1 MDELKTFNKEF
12 FPSPEFRYK
21 VRQAQINEKQY
32 GRQKVDEFLAVY
44 NHLIDEYKIELEQN
58 TTGSFID
65 HWFLGVV
72 RDEIDFVFNEVKRI
86 KNPATNK
93 LLCLILSR
101 TIRSCRATTHADLGT
116 LKKPVSTIYYCKK
129 HGKVCKPLFSILGW
143 WQRYAQDTMKRI
155 EQFNVLRSDTY
166 QTCLIGDSRKINV
179 IDRLKEKAPQLSC
192 LVKNQ
197 KIAGIFSSPPYVG
210 LIDYHEQHAYAYD
223 LFDFV
228 RNDEL
233 EIGPLCKGQGVQAQK
248 TYVQGVADVL
258 SNCKPY
264 LQADFDIFLVANDK
278 YGLYPH
284 IAEQANMKIVNCY
297 NRPVLNRVEKGRS
310 AYSETIFH
318 LQEK

>member
-1 MDELKTFNKEF
+1 M
-12 FPSPEFRYK
+12 
-21 VRQAQINEKQY
+21 
-32 GRQKVDEFLAVY
+32 
-44 NHLIDEYKIELEQN
+44 
-58 TTGSFID
+58 
-65 HWFLGVV
+65 
-72 RDEIDFVFNEVKRI
+72 
-86 KNPATNK
+86 
-93 LLCLILSR
+93 
-101 TIRSCRATTHADLGT
+101 
-116 LKKPVSTIYYCKK
+116 
-129 HGKVCKPLFSILGW
+129 
-143 WQRYAQDTMKRI
+143 
-155 EQFNVLRSDTY
+155 
-166 QTCLIGDSRKINV
+166 

-192 LVKNQ
+192 LVENQ

-223 LFDFV
+223 LFDFA

-233 EIGPLCKGQGVQAQK
+233 KIGPLCKGQGVQAQK

-310 AYSETIFH
+310 AYSEIIFIC
-318 LQEK
+318 KKNSNGIVSRATRSD